1 MLLTSVAIPFAAT
14 WHSAAGVVRH
24 RRARPWVGPPD
35 LVLLD
40 RDGTLVED
48 VPYNGDPEK
57 VRPLP
62 GAKEALDRLRHA
74 GVRVGMVTNQ
84 SGVAQG
90 LLGEDDVRAV
100 NAEVERLLGP
110 FEAVETC
117 PHGRDDGCGCRKP
130 APGMVERACERLG
143 VRTGRCVVIGDIE
156 SDVRAG
162 EAAGG
167 GGILVPTPA
176 TDPGEVERA
185 PRVAGGLAEAVD
197 LLLSGRW

>member
-1 MLLTSVAIPFAAT
+1 MLLTSAAIPFAAT
-14 WHSAAGVVRH
+14 WHSARGLARH

-48 VPYNGDPEK
+48 VPYNGDKEK
-57 VRPLP
+57 VRPVP

-90 LLGEDDVRAV
+90 LLAEEDARAV
-100 NAEVERLLGP
+100 NAEVERRLGP
-110 FEAVETC
+110 FEVVEMC
-117 PHGRDDGCGCRKP
+117 PHGRDDGCDCRKP

-176 TDPGEVERA
+176 TDPVEVLRV
-185 PRVAGGLAEAVD
+185 PRTARSLGEAVD
-197 LLLSGRW
+197 LVLAGRW

>member
-1 MLLTSVAIPFAAT
+1 
-14 WHSAAGVVRH
+14 
-24 RRARPWVGPPD
+24 
-35 LVLLD
+35 
-40 RDGTLVED
+40 
-48 VPYNGDPEK
+48 
-57 VRPLP
+57 
-62 GAKEALDRLRHA
+62 
-74 GVRVGMVTNQ
+74 
-84 SGVAQG
+84 
-90 LLGEDDVRAV
+90 
-100 NAEVERLLGP
+100 VERLLGP

-143 VRTGRCVVIGDIE
+143 VCTGRCVVIGDIE